1 LADREGRVTR
11 AGSLASAASLAR
23 ASRGVA
29 GLERAPAKARRES
42 LQEKT
47 LRAIVCREFGPPEK
61 LVLED
66 RPDPTPG
73 PGELVIEAHA
83 ATVTF
88 PDALMI
94 EDKYQFK
101 APLPFVPGGEA
112 AGVVSALGPDV
123 TGFALGERV
132 IGNTM
137 LVGGFAEKVLVR
149 ASATRKLAPNM
160 GYAEATGL
168 GYAYGTGYYGLRH
181 RGQLRAGET
190 LLVLGAAGNVG
201 LAAVELGKLFGARV
215 IAAASSPEKLAVC
228 RDRGA
233 DEVIDYTREDLKARL
248 KALTAGQGV
257 DVIYDCIGG
266 DYAEAA
272 LRSIAW
278 EGRFLVIGFTAGIP
292 KLPLNL
298 TLLKGCQVI
307 GVFYGAMVQRDPA
320 LRSEIDRELEA
331 LAAAGRLRPYVSERY
346 ALADAP
352 KALRALLDRKVT
364 GKVVVEPN
372 R

>member
-1 LADREGRVTR
+1 M
-11 AGSLASAASLAR
+11 
-23 ASRGVA
+23 
-29 GLERAPAKARRES
+29 
-42 LQEKT
+42 
-47 LRAIVCREFGPPEK
+47 RAIVCREFGPPEK
-61 LVLED
+61 LVLEE
-66 RPDPTPG
+66 RPDPKPG
-73 PGELVIEAHA
+73 PGELVIEARA

-101 APLPFVPGGEA
+101 APVPFVPGGEA
-112 AGVVSALGPDV
+112 AGLVAELGPGV

-149 ASATRKLAPNM
+149 ASACRKLADPM
-160 GYAEATGL
+160 GYAESTGI
-168 GYAYGTGYYGLRH
+168 GYAYGTGYYGLHH
-181 RGQLRAGET
+181 RGALKQGET

-201 LAAVELGKLFGARV
+201 LAAVELGKLMGARV
-215 IAAASSPEKLAVC
+215 IAAASSAEKLSVC

-233 DEVIDYTREDLKARL
+233 DEGIDYSHEDLKART
-248 KALTAGQGV
+248 KELTGGKGV

-307 GVFYGAMVQRDPA
+307 GVFYGAMVQRDPV
-320 LRSEIDRELEA
+320 LRAQIDRELEE
-331 LAAAGRLRPYVSERY
+331 LAAAGKLNPYVSERY

-352 KALRALLDRKVT
+352 KALRALLDRKVI
-364 GKVVVEPN
+364 GKVVVEPH